1 MGTNAIRRRNNANTP
16 PRRKKSAKSKSRSGG
31 LHRTRKTKPAPKS
44 KTAPA
49 GLSVALSGHLLRQ
62 LDRRAKAAGVT
73 RDEFVAACVRL
84 GLASPSVITAPR
96 RSSKNG
102 AGKSKE
108 VGAGLDQVL
117 TWMADQQAVLS
128 QIRDSLN
135 EVAAA
140 VPVDNRPPTP
150 EPGDDGDDD
159 DDEEETRGDRVP
171 S

>member
-1 MGTNAIRRRNNANTP
+1 
-16 PRRKKSAKSKSRSGG
+16 
-31 LHRTRKTKPAPKS
+31 
-44 KTAPA
+44 
-49 GLSVALSGHLLRQ
+49 
-62 LDRRAKAAGVT
+62 LDRRAKSAGVT
-73 RDEFVAACVRL
+73 RDQLVAACLRV
-84 GLASPSVITAPR
+84 GLSSPSLPSGKW

-102 AGKSKE
+102 AAKSKE

-159 DDEEETRGDRVP
+159 EDDEETRGDRVP